1 MESNYKKVGHA
12 LSKESIVNPNTR
24 GMGSQLKKML
34 GETDGSSLYKK
45 NQGGIFDESQRNSNF
60 EHMAKTEG
68 VDHSP
73 TETYYNRGGDEHQK
87 NRFSA
92 DHLTKKTKRMIRME
106 GDIMDDTMNTL
117 ETESN
122 VQGSDSQMIN
132 NQITAMKIGGVKG
145 GFYKKGTDHDG
156 DGDIDSEDYM
166 ESRNQA
172 IKNNS

>member
-12 LSKESIVNPNTR
+12 LSKEGIVNPNTR

-34 GETDGSSLYKK
+34 GETDGSSL
-45 NQGGIFDESQRNSNF
+45 N
-60 EHMAKTEG
+60 M
-68 VDHSP
+68 
-73 TETYYNRGGDEHQK
+73 
-87 NRFSA
+87 
-92 DHLTKKTKRMIRME
+92 
-106 GDIMDDTMNTL
+106 MDDTMNTV

-132 NQITAMKIGGVKG
+132 NQITAMKTGGVKG

-172 IKNNS
+172 IKRNS

>member
-34 GETDGSSLYKK
+34 GETDGSSL
-45 NQGGIFDESQRNSNF
+45 N
-60 EHMAKTEG
+60 T
-68 VDHSP
+68 
-73 TETYYNRGGDEHQK
+73 
-87 NRFSA
+87 
-92 DHLTKKTKRMIRME
+92 
-106 GDIMDDTMNTL
+106 GDIIDDTMNTL
-117 ETESN
+117 QTESN

>member
-34 GETDGSSLYKK
+34 GETDGSSLNKEKSAVNWLK
-45 NQGGIFDESQRNSNF
+45 NNSNPEVMF
-60 EHMAKTEG
+60 ENTRPALDKPGLHNPPK
-68 VDHSP
+68 P
-73 TETYYNRGGDEHQK
+73 YNPSKLKE
-87 NRFSA
+87 
-92 DHLTKKTKRMIRME
+92 E

-132 NQITAMKIGGVKG
+132 NQITAMKTGGVKG